1 MARNKVLGIAAN
13 WRRKDAAEVA
23 VRDVSNWAAKKGWG
37 VVVED
42 DVAGKLNLD
51 VSSESLEKIGERV
64 GVVVA
69 LGGDGTLIRAARALA
84 GSDTPILGVNLGSLG
99 FLTECY
105 REELTPALDKLDDGD
120 YEIEN
125 RRMIEAH
132 ASGDSV
138 PAMKLQALNDVVI
151 DRGIVSRV
159 INLALYIDDEHVG
172 SFIADGL
179 IVSTPTGSTAYSLA
193 AGGPIVTPGLDAFV
207 ATPLCP
213 HTLSA
218 RPIIFPCDRTL
229 KVIASSDAAKVKVTA
244 DGQVEEE
251 LGFKA
256 EVELT
261 SAAETVRLVKVN
273 FRSFYNL
280 LRTKFNWAGLGERA
294 SGR

>member
-1 MARNKVLGIAAN
+1 MARDRVLGIAAN

-23 VRDVSNWAAKKGWG
+23 VSDVSKWAAKKGWG
-37 VVVED
+37 VIVESE
-42 DVAGKLNLD
+42 VADRLNLN
-51 VSSESLEKIGERV
+51 VSSETLEKIGESAE
-64 GVVVA
+64 VVVA

-105 REELTPALDKLDDGD
+105 REELTPALDKLDEGN
-120 YEIEN
+120 YKIEN

-132 ASGDSV
+132 VSGDCM
-138 PAMKLQALNDVVI
+138 PAMKLRALNDVVI

-159 INLALYIDDEHVG
+159 IDLALYIEDEHVG

-193 AGGPIVTPGLDAFV
+193 AGGPIMTPGLDAFV

-218 RPIIFPCDRTL
+218 RPIIFPCDRKL

-251 LGFKA
+251 MGFKA
-256 EVELT
+256 EVTIT
-261 SAAETVRLVKVN
+261 SAAETVPLVKVH

>member
-1 MARNKVLGIAAN
+1 MAGDKVLGIAAN
-13 WRRKDAAEVA
+13 WRRKEAAEAA
-23 VRDVSNWAAKKGWG
+23 VRDVADWAANNGWG
-37 VVVED
+37 VIVEEE
-42 DVAGKLNLD
+42 VADRLNMSVD
-51 VSSESLEKIGERV
+51 SDTLETMSRNAS
-64 GVVVA
+64 VVVA

-105 REELTPALDKLDDGD
+105 REELTPALDKLDDGS
-120 YEIEN
+120 YEIER
-125 RRMIEAH
+125 RRMVEAE
-132 ASGDSV
+132 ATGDSHPPV
-138 PAMKLQALNDVVI
+138 KLQALNDVVI
-151 DRGIVSRV
+151 DRGVVSRV
-159 INLALYIDDEHVG
+159 IDVALYIEDEHVG

-179 IVSTPTGSTAYSLA
+179 IVSSPTGSTAYSLA
-193 AGGPIVTPGLDAFV
+193 AGGPIVTPGLEAFV

-218 RPIIFPCDRTL
+218 RPIIFPCGCKL
-229 KVIASSDAAKVKVTA
+229 KVVASSDAAKVKVTA

-251 LGFKA
+251 MGYRA
-256 EVELT
+256 EVTLT
-261 SAAETVRLVKVN
+261 SAAVAVPLVKVH

>member
-1 MARNKVLGIAAN
+1 MAGKRVLGIAAN
-13 WRRKDAAEVA
+13 WRRKDAAEGA
-23 VRDVSNWAAKKGWG
+23 VRDVSEWAARKGWG
-37 VVVED
+37 LIVEKEVADKLDLSVQSEPLENMAGHVAVV
-42 DVAGKLNLD
+42 A
-51 VSSESLEKIGERV
+51 
-64 GVVVA
+64 A
-69 LGGDGTLIRAARALA
+69 LGGDGTLIRAARILA

-105 REELTPALDKLDDGD
+105 REELTPALDKLDDGS
-120 YEIEN
+120 YEIEF
-125 RRMIEAH
+125 RRMLGAE
-132 ASGDSV
+132 ASGDSKPPV
-138 PAMKLQALNDVVI
+138 KFKALNDVVI
-151 DRGIVSRV
+151 DKGVVSRV
-159 INLALYIDDEHVG
+159 IDLALYIEDEHVG

-193 AGGPIVTPGLDAFV
+193 AGGPIVTPGLEAFV
-207 ATPLCP
+207 ATPLSP

-229 KVIASSDAAKVKVTA
+229 KVVASSSASKVKVTA

-251 LGFKA
+251 MGFTA
-256 EVELT
+256 EVVLK
-261 SAAETVRLVKVN
+261 SAPEKVPLVKVH

>member
-1 MARNKVLGIAAN
+1 MAGEKVLGIAAN
-13 WRRKDAAEVA
+13 RRRREAAEGA
-23 VRDVSNWAAKKGWG
+23 VRDVAEWAAKKGWG
-37 VVVED
+37 LVVEKE
-42 DVAGKLNLD
+42 VADELNLNVD
-51 VSSESLEKIGERV
+51 SKPLEKMAGDV
-64 GVVVA
+64 TVVAA
-69 LGGDGTLIRAARALA
+69 LGGDGTLIRAARVLA

-105 REELTPALDKLDDGD
+105 REELTPALDKLDDGS
-120 YEIEN
+120 YEIEF
-125 RRMIEAH
+125 RRMIEAT
-132 ASGDSV
+132 ACGDSKPEV
-138 PAMKLQALNDVVI
+138 RLRALNEVVI

-159 INLALYIDDEHVG
+159 IDLALYIEDEHVG
-172 SFIADGL
+172 SFVADGL

-193 AGGPIVTPGLDAFV
+193 AGGPIVTPGLEAFV

-218 RPIIFPCDRTL
+218 RPIIFPCDCRL
-229 KVIASSDAAKVKVTA
+229 KVVASSDAAKVKVTA

-251 LGFKA
+251 MGFKA
-256 EVELT
+256 EVTLS
-261 SAAETVRLVKVN
+261 SAAQMVPLVKVH